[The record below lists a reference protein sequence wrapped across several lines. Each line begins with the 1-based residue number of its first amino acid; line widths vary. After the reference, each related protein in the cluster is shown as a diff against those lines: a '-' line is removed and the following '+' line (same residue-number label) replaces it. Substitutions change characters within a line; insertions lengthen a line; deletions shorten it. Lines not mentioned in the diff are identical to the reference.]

1 MNLDWNCH
9 LIIYRNKQACQYS
22 GDCRTSI
29 VVYQAVCLKTNKCYI
44 GNTQQHMKTR
54 MQGHIQDVK
63 NLFISDKSSDSFAS
77 HFASLIPEGTVKKNV
92 KDFVKIKVDILW
104 QGDPLSWST
113 NFWYQNLQTV
123 CKGTVCY
130 HQAHPH
136 DSPLGYQQVQRGPWR
151 LPPQAKIPQVRPLRE
166 FQLQH

>member
-1 MNLDWNCH
+1 
-9 LIIYRNKQACQYS
+9 
-22 GDCRTSI
+22 
-29 VVYQAVCLKTNKCYI
+29 
-44 GNTQQHMKTR
+44 MKTR